1 MVWKRNS
8 SICYWVKCAILVVC
22 FFVLF
27 MLVFFLFVF
36 STLLFFY
43 SFLLSFGAV
52 LFSGGKIGF
61 FFFLIKRI
69 CERDVCAPLFVVVI
83 VVVILTAILTCC
95 VDVFVFVWFDRY
107 QSIRW
112 NVLNFM
118 FGRGFIFNSNL
129 HQSIE
134 CQCKNGTN
142 ETTR

>member
-36 STLLFFY
+36 STLLFFW
-43 SFLLSFGAV
+43 FLFTFV
-52 LFSGGKIGF
+52 WCCTFQRWKNRI

>member
-1 MVWKRNS
+1 
-8 SICYWVKCAILVVC
+8 
-22 FFVLF
+22 
-27 MLVFFLFVF
+27 MLL
-36 STLLFFY
+36 SKMCDSGGLFFC
-43 SFLLSFGAV
+43 FVHARLLSFCFLYTTFFLIPFYFRLVLYFSAV
-52 LFSGGKIGF
+52 EKSD